1 MTKYMIILNPISG
14 RGTGERSAP
23 IIESTL
29 KDYGLDFDLVR
40 TEHPWH
46 AAELART
53 GVKKGYDVIVAA
65 SGDGTANETLN
76 GVIKAMDAGEGKA
89 AMGFLSVGR
98 GNDFAYSVGVPSD
111 LLEGCRALAE
121 DHRKAI
127 DVGYLVGGDYPQGRY
142 FGNGVGIGFDAI
154 VGFEAL
160 KLKFLH
166 GFASYLVAALKTIF
180 LYFRAPRIQIELDN
194 ETFSQNALMVSIMN
208 GLRLGGGFRMAPQSQ
223 MDDGFFDVCIVDQV
237 SRARIAA
244 LIPHF
249 MKGTQETQPE
259 IKTTRT
265 KRIIVTALDGSLPAH
280 GDGETI
286 CVAGDRLALEILPRK
301 IEMICVKTEK
311 ST

>member
-1 MTKYMIILNPISG
+1 MSKYLIILNPISG

-23 IIESTL
+23 IIERALT
-29 KDYGLDFDLVR
+29 DHGLDYDLVR
-40 TEHPWH
+40 TERPWH
-46 AAELART
+46 AAELARE
-53 GVKKGYDVIVAA
+53 GVRKGYDVIVSA
-65 SGDGTANETLN
+65 SGDGTSNETLN
-76 GVIKAMDAGEGKA
+76 GLIQAIDAGEGKA

-98 GNDFAYSVGVPSD
+98 GNDFAYSVGVPND

-160 KLKFLH
+160 KLKWLH
-166 GFASYLVAALKTIF
+166 GFPSYLVASLKTMF
-180 LYFRAPRIQIELDN
+180 LYFRAPNLQIEVDG
-194 ETFSQNALMVSIMN
+194 ETFNQNALMVSIMN
-208 GLRLGGGFRMAPQSQ
+208 GLRLGGGFRMAPQSE

-249 MKGTQETQPE
+249 MKGTQATQPE
-259 IKTTRT
+259 IKTVRT
-265 KRIIVTALDGSLPAH
+265 KRIVVTALDGTLPVH

-301 IEMICVKTEK
+301 IEMVGPRTEK
-311 ST
+311 DE